1 MLLVGLTG
9 GIASGKSVVSEILKS
24 LGAYIIDADLIARR
38 LVMPGMPAWH
48 EISDEFGSNILLEDG
63 SINRKLLGS
72 IIFKDPQKRVALN
85 SILHP
90 KIFEEAEK
98 QIKEI
103 EREKPDAIVILD
115 VALLIETKAYDRV
128 DVVILVCA
136 DEELQ
141 IKRLMERDGLTRDDA
156 LERIRAQMPSDM
168 KKRYA
173 DFIIDTSTSQEDVRN
188 QTIEIFEKLKGLSNT

>member
-9 GIASGKSVVSEILKS
+9 GIATGKSVVSGILKS
-24 LGAYIIDADLIARR
+24 LGAYIIDADLIARD

-48 EISDEFGSNILLEDG
+48 EIVERFGNNILLEDR

-72 IIFKDPQKRVALN
+72 IIFKDPQKRMALN

-90 KIFEEAEK
+90 RIFEEAEK
-98 QIKEI
+98 QIKKI
-103 EREKPDAIVILD
+103 ESEKPDAIVILD
-115 VALLIETKAYDRV
+115 VALLIETKAYNRV

-141 IKRLMERDGLTRDDA
+141 IKRLIERDELTREDA
-156 LERIRAQMPSDM
+156 LERISTQMPSDM
-168 KKRYA
+168 KKGYA
-173 DFIIDTSTSQEDVRN
+173 DFIIDTSTSQEDVRD
-188 QTIEIFEKLKGLSNT
+188 QTLEIFEKLKGLSNT